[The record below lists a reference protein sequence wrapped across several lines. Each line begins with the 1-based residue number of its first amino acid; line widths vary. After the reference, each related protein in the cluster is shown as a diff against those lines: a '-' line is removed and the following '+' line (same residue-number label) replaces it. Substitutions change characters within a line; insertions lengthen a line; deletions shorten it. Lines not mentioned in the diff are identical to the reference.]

1 MFFCVF
7 IIYMIYFYLLFI
19 VLLCC
24 FINDFT
30 FFAWF
35 HESIFT
41 STSIQVYNSHSSCF
55 FTQKHSELGTVSCW
69 LYRKT
74 SKCRLGWRNNLMF
87 QSSFS
92 VTSTRPSVSHADV
105 LQDESRSWRGWALG
119 GPSLRLII
127 VTLFSTVHDLH
138 FWNMEKLTAPLPSLR
153 LSHVAQASD
162 WVSIK
167 SCDVIP
173 IKR

>member
-1 MFFCVF
+1 MVLFFILCIYLF
-7 IIYMIYFYLLFI
+7 IWFILIFCLLF
-19 VLLCC
+19 CC
-24 FINDFT
+24 FINDFPFCLT
-30 FFAWF
+30 F
-35 HESIFT
+35 IFT
-41 STSIQVYNSHSSCF
+41 ITSIQVYNTHSSD
-55 FTQKHSELGTVSCW
+55 QIIEVNWVRNTVSYW

-74 SKCRLGWRNNLMF
+74 SKCRLGWRSNLMF

-92 VTSTRPSVSHADV
+92 ITSTRLHVSHADV
-105 LQDESRSWRGWALG
+105 LQEESRSWRWWALG
-119 GPSLRLII
+119 GPSLHLII

-153 LSHVAQASD
+153 LSHVAQESD